1 MASFSASVVA
11 PSAATHEV
19 APFPAHHLNS
29 RIVSDIPRSPAN
41 GFGMNKLDPLVLRLK
56 ASPQHAGAVYRDW
69 RSSARR
75 AYVYGK

>member
-29 RIVSDIPRSPAN
+29 GIVGDIPRSPAN
-41 GFGMNKLDPLVLRLK
+41 RFGMNKFNPLVLGLK
-56 ASPQHAGAVYRDW
+56 AFPQPAGAVCQDW
-69 RSSARR
+69 RRSARR
-75 AYVYGK
+75 ADVYRK